1 MTLLNFCRA
10 GFEEFFMR
18 KPILCIFF
26 LAIFTSPETASTE
39 ADQGVRFS
47 EKERQ
52 WIAANPILRVG
63 IDRNS
68 VLSER
73 IQNGEYKGL
82 ASGYLAFISRVTG
95 LSLQMVPY
103 ADSFTIQ
110 KEIEAGNID
119 LNPLVVKLGD
129 DAPTNDAVA
138 HTVSY
143 YRTLTTAITLPAAR
157 HIYRWQDLAG
167 KTIALK
173 SDSAYTSFFREKD
186 PSIRIVLV
194 DNMRDALEAVAD
206 GRADATL
213 GEGAL
218 SLDVMSFRTLSN
230 EFAEKLSIAGRIDMG
245 PLNVSMSVRRDA
257 PILASI
263 IDKALY
269 SMTARENEQ
278 LAREW
283 EAGIG
288 FRHRTLS
295 NLLVDYAVEIALCLL
310 GFILTVIFACRERIA
325 RRRAIRSEQEKSM
338 FLAVMSH
345 EIRSPMNAI
354 VASIE
359 LLQQSDTGKQF
370 QKTLKVA
377 DAASE
382 TLLGLLS
389 NILDFS
395 KLEAKSL
402 ALTAVP
408 CDIGSLVQE
417 TVDMMSAKIQTRRVP
432 IHVMVD
438 VPPDI
443 LIVVDTMRLRQVL
456 LNLLSNAS
464 KFTEHGTIEVVATVH
479 AASAGQDQGQDR
491 GQDQGQL
498 TVDVIDSGIGISK
511 QNQKHLFRPF
521 FQVDAS
527 ISSRHVGFGLGLMI
541 CRELIALMAGR
552 ITLHSDQGKGTTV
565 SFTIPCQ
572 CISREMAG
580 GEASAKMLSDAAP
593 VQQAVTMQALSPLIL
608 VVEDQW
614 ANQYTIERQLEVLGC
629 TALIAGSGAD
639 ALQILKEEQKNPSG
653 GKQISLVLMDC
664 YMQDMDGYATAKAIR
679 DNIRNRAQYLPII
692 AVSAATDAVHRK
704 KCLSSGMDDILE
716 KPLRLDD
723 LRRLLQVWLP
733 DASLADG
740 AGFFQPMQ
748 GEELYALFVH
758 SICSDVGRMRQAC
771 ADRDITLLQHLSHRI
786 KGSAPMFDAWEAGE
800 LADSLES
807 GLNVPDGI
815 DWDIVRDAVDALADI
830 VMQLDNKLTVD
841 DG

>member
-1 MTLLNFCRA
+1 
-10 GFEEFFMR
+10 MR

-26 LAIFTSPETASTE
+26 LIIFTSSETGSTE
-39 ADQGVRFS
+39 TDQGLRFS

-73 IQNGEYKGL
+73 MQNGEYRGL
-82 ASGYLAFISRVTG
+82 ASGYLAFIARVTG
-95 LSLQMVPY
+95 LNLQMVPY
-103 ADSFTIQ
+103 TDSLTIQ

-129 DAPTNDAVA
+129 DAPTNDATA

-143 YRTLTTAITLPAAR
+143 YRTLTTAITLPTAR

-167 KTIALK
+167 KTIALT

-186 PSIRIVLV
+186 PSMRIVLV

-206 GRADATL
+206 GRADVTL

-218 SLDVMSFRTLSN
+218 SLDAMSFRTLSS
-230 EFAEKLSIAGRIDMG
+230 EFAEKLSIAGKIDMG
-245 PLNVSMSVRRDA
+245 PLNVSMSVRKDA
-257 PILASI
+257 PILAAI

-295 NLLVDYAVEIALCLL
+295 NLLVDYAVAITLCFL
-310 GFILTVIFACRERIA
+310 GFMLTVLFACRERIA

-359 LLQQSDTGKQF
+359 LLQQSDTGQQF

-382 TLLGLLS
+382 TLLGLLN

-402 ALTAVP
+402 TLTAGP
-408 CDIGSLVQE
+408 CDIGNLVQE
-417 TVDMMSAKIQTRRVP
+417 TVDMMSAKIQARRVP
-432 IHVMVD
+432 IHVVVD

-443 LIVVDTMRLRQVL
+443 LIVIDTVRLRQVL

-464 KFTEHGTIEVVATVH
+464 KFTEHGKIQVAAAVH
-479 AASAGQDQGQDR
+479 TASAGQDHGHN
-491 GQDQGQL
+491 QGQL
-498 TVDVIDSGIGISK
+498 TVDVIDTGIGISK

-527 ISSRHVGFGLGLMI
+527 ISNRHVGFGLGLMI
-541 CRELIALMAGR
+541 CRELIALMGGR
-552 ITLHSDQGKGTTV
+552 IKLRSDQGKGTTV
-565 SFTIPCQ
+565 SFTVPCQ
-572 CISREMAG
+572 CTPRAMTEV
-580 GEASAKMLSDAAP
+580 EASEKNLSEAVP
-593 VQQAVTMQALSPLIL
+593 VQQAVTMQAPSPLIL
-608 VVEDQW
+608 VIEDQW
-614 ANQYTIERQLEVLGC
+614 VNQYTIGRQLEVLGC
-629 TALIAGSGAD
+629 TAVIAGSGAD

-653 GKQISLVLMDC
+653 KKQISLVLMDC

-692 AVSAATDAVHRK
+692 AVSAATDTVHRK

-723 LRRLLQVWLP
+723 LRKLLQAWLP
-733 DASLADG
+733 DAAFTEG
-740 AGFFQPMQ
+740 AVFFQPIQ
-748 GEELYALFVH
+748 GAELYALFVH

-771 ADRDITLLQHLSHRI
+771 ADRDITMLRHLSHRI

-807 GLNVPDGI
+807 GLHVPDDI
-815 DWDIVRDAVDALADI
+815 DWDIVRDAIDALADI
-830 VMQLDNKLTVD
+830 VMQLDNKLTVE